1 MREKASPRCCAP
13 ARPWCDGGASLIYK
27 APFILR
33 IDPAATATSYGV
45 FYPGGSSEK
54 IFGKHILEAARLGQK
69 AA

>member
-1 MREKASPRCCAP
+1 
-13 ARPWCDGGASLIYK
+13 
-27 APFILR
+27 LR